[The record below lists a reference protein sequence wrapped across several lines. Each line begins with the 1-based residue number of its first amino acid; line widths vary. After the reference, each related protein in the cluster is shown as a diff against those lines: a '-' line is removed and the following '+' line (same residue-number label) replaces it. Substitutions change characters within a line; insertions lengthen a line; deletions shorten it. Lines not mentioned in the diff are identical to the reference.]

1 VPAVDVVVY
10 AANAGPFY
18 GAKGIPPGGAELQ
31 SYYLARALASAG
43 LRTRHVVA
51 DAGLSRTPEG
61 VEVFRLP
68 ADYAV
73 PGLRRRRAI
82 VEGLRRSDGQV
93 YIQRTAGI
101 ETGFA
106 GVYARLAR
114 RRFVFSA
121 SHDADF
127 LGDRELRREAGGGLE
142 SWTARTQARLGMRC
156 AHAVVAQTE
165 HQGRLARSYVGREP
179 RVIPSFCELGDPR
192 PRSRDVFLWVG
203 GFFGFKDPQAFLD
216 LAERVPAG
224 RFVMVARE
232 RAGWEALAA
241 AVHSRAGRLS
251 NVELL
256 PAHGR
261 AWLLEW
267 YDRSLAVVNTS
278 VAEGFSN
285 VFLEGW
291 ARGVPT
297 LSLRVDPDG
306 VIARQGLGGVAGGSI
321 DELARFCRQY
331 VEDPSVAESAGA
343 AGYRYVRE
351 THSPDVVGPKW
362 VALVEELLGEGVRG
376 RRDFAT
382 D

>member
-1 VPAVDVVVY
+1 MPAVDVVVY
-10 AANAGPFY
+10 AANAGSFY
-18 GAKGIPPGGAELQ
+18 GGKGIPRGGAELQ

-51 DAGLSRTPEG
+51 DAGLSRTSEG

-68 ADYAV
+68 SDYAV

-82 VEGLRRSDGQV
+82 VEGLRRSDGHV
-93 YIQRTAGI
+93 YIQRTSGI

-127 LGDRELRREAGGGLE
+127 LGDRELRRQAGGLE

-156 AHAVVAQTE
+156 AHALVAQTE
-165 HQGRLARSYVGREP
+165 QQARLAHSYVGREP

-192 PRSRDVFLWVG
+192 PQSRDFFLWVG
-203 GFFGFKDPQAFLD
+203 GFIDSKDPQAFLD
-216 LAERVPAG
+216 LAERVPGG
-224 RFVMVARE
+224 RFIMVARE
-232 RAGWEALAA
+232 RVGWEPLAA
-241 AVHSRAGRLS
+241 SVRGRVNRLS

-256 PAHGR
+256 PAHSR
-261 AWLLEW
+261 SWLLGL
-267 YDRSLAVVNTS
+267 YDSALAVVNTS

-306 VIARQGLGGVAGGSI
+306 VITSHGLGGVAGGSV
-321 DELARFCRQY
+321 DELARLCRLY
-331 VEDPSVAESAGA
+331 LDDPSVAELAGD
-343 AGYRYVRE
+343 AGHRYVRE
-351 THSPDVVGPKW
+351 THAPDIVGPKW
-362 VALVEELLGEGVRG
+362 VVLVEELL
-376 RRDFAT
+376 RDTRTAAL
-382 D
+382 

>member
-1 VPAVDVVVY
+1 MPAVDVVVY

-51 DAGLSRTPEG
+51 EAGLSRTSEG

-68 ADYAV
+68 SDYAV

-82 VEGLRRSDGQV
+82 VEGLRRSDGHV

-127 LGDRELRREAGGGLE
+127 LRDRELLRRQGGGLD
-142 SWTARTQARLGMRC
+142 SWTARMQARLGMRC
-156 AHAVVAQTE
+156 AHALVAQTE
-165 HQGRLARSYVGREP
+165 QQARLAHSYVGHEP

-203 GFFGFKDPQAFLD
+203 GFLDSKDPQAFLD
-216 LAERVPAG
+216 LAERVPGG

-232 RAGWEALAA
+232 RTGREPLAA
-241 AVHSRAGRLS
+241 SVRSRVDRLS

-256 PAHGR
+256 SAGSR

-267 YDRSLAVVNTS
+267 YDRALAVVNTS
-278 VAEGFSN
+278 LAEGFSN

-306 VIARQGLGGVAGGSI
+306 IIARHGLGGVAGGSV
-321 DELARFCRQY
+321 DELARLCRLY
-331 VEDPSVAESAGA
+331 VDDASVAESAGD
-343 AGYRYVRE
+343 AGRRYVRQ
-351 THSPDVVGPKW
+351 THAPDVVGPKW
-362 VALVEELLGEGVRG
+362 VALVEELLRTTRTAPG
-376 RRDFAT
+376 
-382 D
+382 

>member
-1 VPAVDVVVY
+1 MPAVDVVVY

-18 GAKGIPPGGAELQ
+18 GAKSIPPGGAELQ

-51 DAGLSRTPEG
+51 DAGLSRTSEG
-61 VEVFRLP
+61 VEVIRL
-68 ADYAV
+68 ASDYAV

-82 VEGLRRSDGQV
+82 VEGLRRADGHV

-127 LGDRELRREAGGGLE
+127 SYDGELRRQAGVLE

-156 AHAVVAQTE
+156 AHALVAQTE
-165 HQGRLARSYVGREP
+165 QQAQLARSYVGREP
-179 RVIPSFCELGDPR
+179 RVIPSFCEVGDPR
-192 PRSRDVFLWVG
+192 PRSREVFLWVG
-203 GFFGFKDPQAFLD
+203 GFIDFKDPLAFLD
-216 LAERVPAG
+216 LAELVPGA

-232 RAGWEALAA
+232 RAGWEPLAA
-241 AVHSRAGRLS
+241 SVRRRADQLS

-256 PAHGR
+256 PAHSR

-267 YDRSLAVVNTS
+267 YERALAVVNTS

-291 ARGVPT
+291 ARGIPT
-297 LSLRVDPDG
+297 LSLRVDPDD
-306 VIARQGLGGVAGGSI
+306 VIARYGLGAVAGGSVG
-321 DELARFCRQY
+321 ELARLCRRY
-331 VEDPSVAESAGA
+331 LDDVSVAESAGA
-343 AGYRYVRE
+343 AGHRYVRE
-351 THSPDVVGPKW
+351 THAPDVIGPRW
-362 VALVEELLGEGVRG
+362 VALVEELLRN
-376 RRDFAT
+376 T
-382 D
+382 